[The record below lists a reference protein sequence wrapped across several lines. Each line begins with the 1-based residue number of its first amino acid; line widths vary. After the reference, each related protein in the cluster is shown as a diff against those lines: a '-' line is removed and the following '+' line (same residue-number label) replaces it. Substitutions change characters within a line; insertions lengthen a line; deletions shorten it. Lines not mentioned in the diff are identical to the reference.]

1 MSKKKKVVAHIH
13 MYEKVKWGANKT
25 IIWKCCLA
33 DCSHYLHVE
42 FILGKKSI
50 CFKCGNPF
58 LMTYSKLLRNR
69 PKCDDCQSLSGQG
82 PKKRRDP
89 VQQVL
94 VKSAPIK
101 KGETT
106 VPDLSNIN
114 IDDLLENL

>member
-1 MSKKKKVVAHIH
+1 MTKKQKAPIH
-13 MYEKVKWGANKT
+13 THKYEKIKWGTNKT
-25 IIWKCCLA
+25 IIWKCALV

-50 CFKCGNPF
+50 CWKCGNQF

-69 PKCDDCQSLSGQG
+69 PKCDKCQSLSGQG
-82 PKKRRDP
+82 PKRKEP

-94 VKSAPIK
+94 VKPGPIK
-101 KGETT
+101 KGEAI
-106 VPDLSNIN
+106 PDLSNIN